1 MSRWLLV
8 LALSVVSATVSGQ
21 PDDTIA
27 MANVTDSAS
36 ETARLAEL
44 RFEAVSVRRG
54 ELARRYQDELHAI
67 DRLKNQRVSW
77 RRDRELRDRLS
88 SSLETA
94 NQLSTATRELER
106 AKQRLARARRSHLQ
120 AIDAELAKAIT
131 PARELQLKRTRS
143 ALALLFKDAPRH
155 IVIPDL
161 EVDLL
166 ADPEELDQRAAEL
179 RESEEELHRQLAT
192 LREQIA
198 ELDRRVALRK
208 QHERA
213 GNLVNRDDDQPHR
226 NAPTRSPELPS
237 EGEGEGGGGQHPDP
251 GPPPM
256 VPPDSYV
263 PIVLAEVIDAT
274 PGGSPLPSPHS
285 GDPAQRAEVARKAH
299 EAVARR
305 LDQVRRRRAEIE
317 ARARDL
323 RAR

>member
-1 MSRWLLV
+1 M
-8 LALSVVSATVSGQ
+8 SGQ
-21 PDDTIA
+21 PDETIA
-27 MANVTDSAS
+27 MTNVTDAAS
-36 ETARLAEL
+36 ETSKFAEL
-44 RFEAVSVRRG
+44 RFEAMTVRRG
-54 ELARRYQDELHAI
+54 ELAKRYQDELHAI

-106 AKQRLARARRSHLQ
+106 AKQRLARARRSHLL
-120 AIDAELAKAIT
+120 AIEAELAKAVT
-131 PARELQLKRTRS
+131 PARELQLRRTRS
-143 ALALLFKDAPRH
+143 ALALLLKDAPRH

-179 RESEEELHRQLAT
+179 RESEEELHRQLAA

-237 EGEGEGGGGQHPDP
+237 DGDGDGDGGGGQRPDP

-274 PGGSPLPSPHS
+274 PSGSPLPSPHS
-285 GDPAQRAEVARKAH
+285 GDPA
-299 EAVARR
+299 
-305 LDQVRRRRAEIE
+305 
-317 ARARDL
+317 
-323 RAR
+323 